1 MTKQQIKDYLEK
13 YSLTTKEK
21 LAEHITQ
28 LKRNTKPNLELVS
41 ELNYVLVDEEN
52 LFFNVFSREK
62 DNHKE
67 QINNTVYLYNVSS
80 LSDGNMIRGEKI
92 VGDINKPPQKRL
104 TLHIENVINDAQ
116 QEKKSAMFLDE
127 VLESTQNFKSCCRSK
142 EECYC
147 GKYSEENKV
156 KPNCLFT
163 KCGQGDCISCYPN
176 SAQKENTKGHS
187 TRLKANTPLVVSEK
201 GKELVF
207 DKDCNLL
214 GEKTNKNKP
223 QISLLFK
230 QFPKALEAIAKCSE
244 YGHQKYKESDF
255 DFLNYQRVYG
265 GSKTYAD
272 AGLRH
277 RLEQGNDLESGLPH
291 TYHVAWNALAELQ
304 LWIQE
309 NK

>member
-1 MTKQQIKDYLEK
+1 MTEQQIKDYLEK

-28 LKRNTKPNLELVS
+28 LKRNTKPNLELIS
-41 ELNYVLVDEEN
+41 QLNYVLVDEEN
-52 LFFNVFSREK
+52 LFFNVFPREK

-67 QINNTVYLYNVSS
+67 QINNTVYLYNISS

-92 VGDINKPPQKRL
+92 VGDLECVNKPPQKRL

-127 VLESTQNFKSCCRSK
+127 VLAEK
-142 EECYC
+142 
-147 GKYSEENKV
+147 ENKG
-156 KPNCLFT
+156 CSWT

-207 DKDCNLL
+207 DKDCNLI
-214 GEKTNKNKP
+214 GKKTNKNKP

-291 TYHVAWNALAELQ
+291 TYHVAWNALAELEI
-304 LWIQE
+304 WIKE
-309 NK
+309 NS

>member
-1 MTKQQIKDYLEK
+1 MTNQQIKDYLEK

-21 LAEHITQ
+21 LAEHIEQ
-28 LKRNTKPNLELVS
+28 LKRNTKPNTRLIS
-41 ELNYVLVDEEN
+41 ELSYALLDEEN
-52 LFFNVFSREK
+52 LFFNFF
-62 DNHKE
+62 
-67 QINNTVYLYNVSS
+67 
-80 LSDGNMIRGEKI
+80 GGEKVDWINFTGGRVKIGEIFTYRRIDPI
-92 VGDINKPPQKRL
+92 VGDLEGINKPPQKEL
-104 TLHIENVINDAQ
+104 NNHILEVINDVQ

-127 VLESTQNFKSCCRSK
+127 VLAEKESSKVYNYYDNIIEQK
-142 EECYC
+142 EELVTVQVSV
-147 GKYSEENKV
+147 GSLIVPKEKQVEWAKEVLKTEEN
-156 KPNCLFT
+156 
-163 KCGQGDCISCYPN
+163 
-176 SAQKENTKGHS
+176 KGHS
-187 TRLKANTPLVVSEK
+187 TRLKANT
-201 GKELVF
+201 LVF

-244 YGHQKYKESDF
+244 YGHQKYKESDL

-291 TYHVAWNALAELQ
+291 QFHVAWNALAELEI
-304 LWIQE
+304 WIKE
-309 NK
+309 NS